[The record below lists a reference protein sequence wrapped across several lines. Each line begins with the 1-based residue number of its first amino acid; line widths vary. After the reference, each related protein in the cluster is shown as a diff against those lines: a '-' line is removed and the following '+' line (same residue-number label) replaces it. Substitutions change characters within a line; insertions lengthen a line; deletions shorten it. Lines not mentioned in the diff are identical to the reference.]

1 MGNTLLVKPLVFLI
15 DTLVTLYILAVLLR
29 FLLQWARADFYNP
42 LSQFLVKITNPL
54 LRPLRRVIPGYK
66 GFDFASLVLILTLQI
81 VGMLVIL
88 LLTDAHLSLPK
99 ILVWSVAK
107 ILILTIN
114 LWLVLIIVQVIV
126 SWINPRTYNPALA
139 LVYAL
144 TEPLLAP
151 ARRVIPPISGID
163 LSPLLV
169 LIVLQV
175 VKMIVADLATGAAT
189 PAISIM

>member
-163 LSPLLV
+163 LSV
-169 LIVLQV
+169 FR
-175 VKMIVADLATGAAT
+175 
-189 PAISIM
+189 ISLTLSNDASPFCIW